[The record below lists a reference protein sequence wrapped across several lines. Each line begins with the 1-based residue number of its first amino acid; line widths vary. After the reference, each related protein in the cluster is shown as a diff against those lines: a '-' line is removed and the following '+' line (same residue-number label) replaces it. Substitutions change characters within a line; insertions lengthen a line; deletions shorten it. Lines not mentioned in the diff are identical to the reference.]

1 MTPQSPKKK
10 SENIV
15 KGEFVPIKKKK
26 RNKKKFKDNGVK
38 KTFCIG
44 WVLGM
49 PETYNNL
56 EKILA
61 EFNTDFFSWLIGD
74 NKILRQGYGMQP
86 CSSKFGCVWC
96 HASAPYGFEENFTLR
111 TGKSLRENFEK
122 FEKLVEKHGFETA
135 KRLYGPM
142 CKSVVKRF
150 LIALKDHEEVLDKSP
165 PGQLHIYLGSMNKK
179 FDEMHKRIIED
190 IKNGH
195 V

>member
-1 MTPQSPKKK
+1 
-10 SENIV
+10 
-15 KGEFVPIKKKK
+15 
-26 RNKKKFKDNGVK
+26 
-38 KTFCIG
+38 
-44 WVLGM
+44 
-49 PETYNNL
+49 
-56 EKILA
+56 
-61 EFNTDFFSWLIGD
+61 
-74 NKILRQGYGMQP
+74 MQP

-111 TGKSLRENFEK
+111 TGKSLRENYEK

-135 KRLYGPM
+135 KRLYGPL

-150 LIALKDHEEVLDKSP
+150 LVALKDHEEVLDKSP